1 MTASGVSP
9 PPMAV
14 YTQVSDEALAE
25 FLSAY
30 DLGAALS
37 FKGIA
42 EGVENSNYYLETERA
57 ASS

>member
-1 MTASGVSP
+1 
-9 PPMAV
+9 MAV

-30 DLGAALS
+30 NLGAALA

-42 EGVENSNYYLETERA
+42 EGVEN
-57 ASS
+57 